1 MKQFA
6 LLLFFLLLPSPG
18 PYAQAPFYQGKTI
31 TLIVGSGAGTAYDMY
46 GRLLANHIGKHI
58 PGNPNVMVQN
68 MPAAGGMV
76 AANFVYEVAK
86 PDGLTIVSINP
97 AHYFNQLQGSKEVKF
112 DWTKFT
118 WLASSDKSEHMLY
131 MRADAPYKT
140 IQDVRKAT
148 EPPKCGATGTG
159 TSGHYIPRMLEEAL
173 GTKFTIVT
181 GYAGGNEIDL
191 ATERNEVVCRSF
203 TTAAYF
209 AREPYHTWRKK
220 NFVRI
225 LLQTGHKRDPRL
237 PETPLLSDLMDEF
250 KTSDLGRR
258 VVTVMLGSGELG
270 RPIVTHPATPP
281 ERTKILREA
290 FMKSMADPALLADA
304 TKNKL
309 EITPVSGEELTK
321 IAKEVIEQPP
331 EVVER
336 IKKILAQMKTVSNLG
351 LFDLWLKSR
360 LRNPVHQNQSRT
372 KVPLGR
378 HGS

>member
-1 MKQFA
+1 MKFSFLFTALFA
-6 LLLFFLLLPSPG
+6 LAASPLG
-18 PYAQAPFYQGKTI
+18 AQSTFYQGKTI

-46 GRLLANHIGKHI
+46 GRLLANHIGKYI
-58 PGNPNVMVQN
+58 SGNPTVVVQN

-76 AANFVYEVAK
+76 AANYVYGVAK
-86 PDGLTIVSINP
+86 PDGLTIASINP
-97 AHYFNQLQGSKEVKF
+97 AHYFNQLQGNKEVKF
-112 DWTKFT
+112 DWPKFT

-131 MRADAPYKT
+131 MRTDTPYKT
-140 IQDVRKAT
+140 IQDVRKAS
-148 EPPKCGATGTG
+148 EAPKCGATGTG

-220 NFVRI
+220 GFVRI
-225 LLQTGHKRDPRL
+225 LMQTGEKKDPRL
-237 PETPLLSDLMDEF
+237 PDTPLLSELMNEF

-270 RPIVTHPATPP
+270 RPIVTTPGLPADRVT
-281 ERTKILREA
+281 ILRDA
-290 FMKSMADPALLADA
+290 FMKSMADPALLAEA
-304 TKNKL
+304 AKSNL
-309 EITPVSGEELTK
+309 EIQAVSGEELAK
-321 IAKEVIEQPP
+321 IAKAVIEQPP

-336 IKKILAQMKTVSNLG
+336 IKKILSQ
-351 LFDLWLKSR
+351 
-360 LRNPVHQNQSRT
+360 
-372 KVPLGR
+372 
-378 HGS
+378 

>member
-1 MKQFA
+1 MIFAA
-6 LLLFFLLLPSPG
+6 LLAVLLFLPAG
-18 PYAQAPFYQGKTI
+18 ELRAQSTFYQGKTI
-31 TLIVGSGAGTAYDMY
+31 NFIVGSGAGTAYDMY
-46 GRLLANHIGKHI
+46 ARLLGNYIGKHI
-58 PGNPNVMVQN
+58 PGNPSVVMQN

-76 AANFVYEVAK
+76 AANYVYGVAK
-86 PDGLTIVSINP
+86 PDGLTLASINP
-97 AHYFNQLQGSKEVKF
+97 AHYFNQLQGNKEVKF

-131 MRADAPYKT
+131 MRTDAPYKT
-140 IQDVRKAT
+140 IQDVRKAS
-148 EPPKCGATGTG
+148 EAPKCGATGTG

-209 AREPYHTWRKK
+209 AREPYTTWRNKG
-220 NFVRI
+220 FVRI
-225 LLQTGHKRDPRL
+225 LLQTGEKKDPRL
-237 PETPLLSDLMDEF
+237 PDTPLLSDLMNEF

-270 RPIVTHPATPP
+270 RPIVTSPGLPAD
-281 ERTKILREA
+281 RIKILRDA
-290 FMKSMADPALLADA
+290 FMKSMSDPALLADA

-309 EITPVSGEELTK
+309 EITPVSGEEMSK

-331 EVVER
+331 EVVDR
-336 IKKILAQMKTVSNLG
+336 IKKILAQ
-351 LFDLWLKSR
+351 
-360 LRNPVHQNQSRT
+360 
-372 KVPLGR
+372 
-378 HGS
+378 

>member
-1 MKQFA
+1 MFV
-6 LLLFFLLLPSPG
+6 LVLSVFLFLFTSEG
-18 PYAQAPFYQGKTI
+18 ARAQAPYYQGKTV
-31 TLIVGSGAGTAYDMY
+31 TLIVGSGAGTAYDIY
-46 GRLLANHIGKHI
+46 GRLQANYIGKYL
-58 PGNPNVMVQN
+58 PGNPNVVVQN

-76 AANFVYEVAK
+76 AANYVYGVIK
-86 PDGLTIVSINP
+86 PDGLTLASINP
-97 AHYFNQLQGSKEVKF
+97 AHYFNQIRGNKEVKF

-131 MRADAPYKT
+131 MRTDAPFKS
-140 IQDVRKAT
+140 IADIRKAT
-148 EPPKCGATGTG
+148 EAPKCGATGTG

-225 LLQTGHKRDPRL
+225 LMQTGQKKDPRL
-237 PETPLLSDLMDEF
+237 PDTPLLSDLMNEY
-250 KTSDLGRR
+250 KTSDLSRR

-281 ERTKILREA
+281 EQTKLLRDA
-290 FMKSMADPALLADA
+290 FMKAMADPALLADA
-304 TKNKL
+304 AKTNL
-309 EITPVSGEELTK
+309 EITAVSGEELTK
-321 IAKEVIEQPP
+321 IAKEVIDQPP
-331 EVVER
+331 EVLDR
-336 IKKILAQMKTVSNLG
+336 IRKILAQ
-351 LFDLWLKSR
+351 
-360 LRNPVHQNQSRT
+360 
-372 KVPLGR
+372 
-378 HGS
+378 

>member
-1 MKQFA
+1 MA
-6 LLLFFLLLPSPG
+6 
-18 PYAQAPFYQGKTI
+18 
-31 TLIVGSGAGTAYDMY
+31 
-46 GRLLANHIGKHI
+46 
-58 PGNPNVMVQN
+58 
-68 MPAAGGMV
+68 
-76 AANFVYEVAK
+76 
-86 PDGLTIVSINP
+86 SINP
-97 AHYFNQLQGSKEVKF
+97 AHYFNQLQGSKEVQF
-112 DWTKFT
+112 DWTKFA

-140 IQDVRKAT
+140 MQDIRKAT

-181 GYAGGNEIDL
+181 GYTGGNEIDL
-191 ATERNEVVCRSF
+191 ATERNESRVSHVHHRGILCSR
-203 TTAAYF
+203 AL
-209 AREPYHTWRKK
+209 PYMAQK

-336 IKKILAQMKTVSNLG
+336 IKRFWHSENSFELG
-351 LFDLWLKSR
+351 FL
-360 LRNPVHQNQSRT
+360 
-372 KVPLGR
+372 VPD
-378 HGS
+378 

>member
-1 MKQFA
+1 MPKIILA
-6 LLLFFLLLPSPG
+6 LVFLICVSARAS
-18 PYAQAPFYQGKTI
+18 AQAPFYQGKTI
-31 TLIVGSGAGTAYDMY
+31 TFIVGSGTGTAYDIY
-46 GRLLANHIGKHI
+46 GRLLATYIGKYL
-58 PGNPNVMVQN
+58 PGNPTVLVQN
-68 MPAAGGMV
+68 MPAAGGIV
-76 AANFVYEVAK
+76 AANYVYGVAK

-97 AHYFNQLQGSKEVKF
+97 AHYFNQIQGNKEIKF

-131 MRADAPYKT
+131 MRSDAPYKT

-159 TSGHYIPRMLEEAL
+159 TSGHYIPRMLEESL

-220 NFVRI
+220 NFVRV
-225 LLQTGHKRDPRL
+225 LLQTGQKRDPRL
-237 PETPLLSDLMDEF
+237 PDTPMLSDLMDEF

-281 ERTKILREA
+281 DRTKLLRDA

-304 TKNKL
+304 AKSNL
-309 EITPVSGEELTK
+309 EITPVSGEELAK
-321 IAKEVIEQPP
+321 IAREVIEQPP
-331 EVVER
+331 EVLDR
-336 IKKILAQMKTVSNLG
+336 IKKILAQ
-351 LFDLWLKSR
+351 
-360 LRNPVHQNQSRT
+360 
-372 KVPLGR
+372 
-378 HGS
+378 

>member
-1 MKQFA
+1 MKKIFW
-6 LLLFFLLLPSPG
+6 LFLWFLSAHAELH
-18 PYAQAPFYQGKTI
+18 AQAPYYQGKTI
-31 TLIVGSGAGTAYDMY
+31 TLIVGSGAGTAYDIY
-46 GRLLANHIGKHI
+46 ARLLGSYLGKHL
-58 PGNPNVMVQN
+58 PGNPSVIAQN

-76 AANFVYEVAK
+76 AANFVYGVAK
-86 PDGLTIVSINP
+86 PDGLTLASINP
-97 AHYFNQLQGSKEVKF
+97 AHYFNQLQGNKEVRF
-112 DWTKFT
+112 DWPKFT

-131 MRADAPYKT
+131 MRADAPYRT
-140 IQDVRKAT
+140 LQEVRKASQ
-148 EPPKCGATGTG
+148 PPKCGATGTG

-225 LLQTGHKRDPRL
+225 LMQTGEKRDPRL
-237 PETPLLSDLMDEF
+237 PETPLLSELMDEY

-281 ERTKILREA
+281 DRTKMLRDA
-290 FMKSMADPALLADA
+290 FMKSMADPALLEEA
-304 TKNKL
+304 KQKRL
-309 EITPVSGEELTK
+309 EITPVGGEELAK
-321 IAKEVIEQPP
+321 IAKDVIEQPP
-331 EVVER
+331 DVVER
-336 IKKILAQMKTVSNLG
+336 IKKLLAQ
-351 LFDLWLKSR
+351 
-360 LRNPVHQNQSRT
+360 
-372 KVPLGR
+372 
-378 HGS
+378 